1 MAKTQDQTEKPK
13 KGGKLKLAVGAL
25 ALTGAGAGGAFAA
38 VEMGLLGKSAAA
50 HEPDMPKLL
59 RKGEEDPYAPATK
72 GGEHEAEIVDGEG
85 GSEYRT
91 SYYQF
96 QDSFTSNLKASP
108 ALIQVTLAASTRRD
122 GRVLQWLGKHDL
134 ALRSAMLVQLA
145 ETTEEQA
152 TSAAGK
158 KDLQRRLTK
167 AVNEVLTER
176 EGFGGVDNIYFL
188 GYLVQ

>member
-1 MAKTQDQTEKPK
+1 MAKSKDQAETPK
-13 KGGKLKLAVGAL
+13 KGGKLKLVVGAL
-25 ALTGAGAGGAFAA
+25 VLTGAGAGGAYGAIQA
-38 VEMGLLGKSAAA
+38 GLLGSSAEAQ
-50 HEPDMPKLL
+50 EPDLPKLI
-59 RKGEEDPYAPATK
+59 RKGEEDPYAPAEKEGK
-72 GGEHEAEIVDGEG
+72 GHGEVVEGEG

-96 QDSFTSNLKASP
+96 EDSFTSNLKDSP

-145 ETTEEQA
+145 ETTEAEA
-152 TSAAGK
+152 TSAQGK
-158 KDLQRRLTK
+158 EDLQRRLTA
-167 AVNEVLTER
+167 AVNKVLTER
-176 EGFGGVDNIYFL
+176 EGFGGVDNVYFI